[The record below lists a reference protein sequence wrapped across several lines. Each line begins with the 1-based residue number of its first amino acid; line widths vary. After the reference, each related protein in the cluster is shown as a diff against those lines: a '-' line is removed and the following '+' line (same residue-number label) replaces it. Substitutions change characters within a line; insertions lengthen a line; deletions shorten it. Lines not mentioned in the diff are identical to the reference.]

1 MRSLTSTMTHIASTP
16 PPDEI
21 RGMVLRATLAGA
33 YANAR
38 GRRNRRA
45 PLPPM
50 PPSGVSKIAMRAA
63 KAAEREKIRAERL
76 AKNRAKVQPPP

>member
-1 MRSLTSTMTHIASTP
+1 MRSLTRTMTHIAITP

-21 RGMVLRATLAGA
+21 SAMVMRSTLAGA

-50 PPSGVSKIAMRAA
+50 PPCGVSKIAMRAA
-63 KAAEREKIRAERL
+63 KATEREKIRAERL
-76 AKNRAKVQPPP
+76 AKNRAKVLPPP